1 MPLLDIFW
9 SMLLFFAFVAWLMV
23 LFSVLTDLFR
33 SDMGGWAKAFWIIFM
48 IITPFL
54 GVLVYLISQGRAMAE
69 RSATAAA
76 EADQATKAYIRDAAG
91 TATPAEELEKL
102 AALHDSGK
110 LTDEEFATQK
120 ARVLA

>member
-54 GVLVYLISQGRAMAE
+54 GVLVYLITQGRAMGE
-69 RSATAAA
+69 RSAAAAA